1 MMRVMAKFYLATI
14 GLLAAALLGTAGAG
28 FLEPLA
34 MEPASMAC
42 EEELEEARE
51 EAIEQYRDELRSC
64 LDEASTL
71 EEAKECLEM

>member
-34 MEPASMAC
+34 IAMEPASMAC

-51 EAIEQYRDELRSC
+51 EAIEQFRDELRSC
-64 LDEASTL
+64 LDNSLLRRA
-71 EEAKECLEM
+71 